1 MWSIAK
7 RLVAGKALASAW
19 VVALVLGM
27 AAMGG
32 CGTVQIQAG
41 SKFDPTLL
49 EQSLKTG
56 TSSQADVRAAL
67 GEPYGQGKA
76 LMPFHDS
83 DRTVWTYFY
92 ERGSVDLASFA
103 THDQRIY
110 LFMFFAGDRFDGYM
124 WFASELQ

>member
-7 RLVAGKALASAW
+7 RLVAWKALASASA
-19 VVALVLGM
+19 VALVSG
-27 AAMGG
+27 AVAIGG

-41 SKFDPTLL
+41 RKFDPTLL

-56 TSSQADVRAAL
+56 TSSQADAKAAL
-67 GEPYGQGKA
+67 GEPYGQGRA